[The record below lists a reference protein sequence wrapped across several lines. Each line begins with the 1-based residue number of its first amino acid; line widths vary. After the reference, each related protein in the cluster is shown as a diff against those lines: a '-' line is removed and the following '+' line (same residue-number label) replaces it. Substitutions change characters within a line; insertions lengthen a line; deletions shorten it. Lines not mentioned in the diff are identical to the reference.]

1 LAHCEP
7 SRSNASFAGELRFAG
22 CEGVDGH
29 VLVLCRSRGPDESKD
44 SSGPNG
50 ASDQVGTA
58 LVGMTAL

>member
-29 VLVLCRSRGPDESKD
+29 VLVLCGSKSPDELD
-44 SSGPNG
+44 GSSGPNG

-58 LVGMTAL
+58 FFGMTAL